1 MDDLIFKNGWVYVNA
16 FFYGFWI
23 KECEF
28 NKYKHLTIKNIK
40 SE

>member
-28 NKYKHLTIKNIK
+28 NKYKKKNLINIK
-40 SE
+40 SK